1 VISTSAGKSMT
12 FKELFVARFGMQA
25 GNVVGTGSFEPPY
38 AKPDMTTGQSSN
50 ITPFWMIGATAV
62 EITVDTETGRITVE
76 RCVTAG
82 DVGRA
87 INPAIVERQLNSAA
101 IMAIG
106 SSISEVMIFEN
117 GQVVNAS
124 LADYKIPSFLD
135 IPTHIEAELIQDPHP
150 TAPYGAK
157 GVGESGSFGPTPAI
171 ANALADAIGVR
182 VREMPLLPERVL
194 RAIHEAAGTPLEA
207 E

>member
-1 VISTSAGKSMT
+1 
-12 FKELFVARFGMQA
+12 
-25 GNVVGTGSFEPPY
+25 
-38 AKPDMTTGQSSN
+38 
-50 ITPFWMIGATAV
+50 
-62 EITVDTETGRITVE
+62 
-76 RCVTAG
+76 
-82 DVGRA
+82 
-87 INPAIVERQLNSAA
+87 
-101 IMAIG
+101 MAIG

-135 IPTHIEAELIQDPHP
+135 IPKEIHAELIEDPHP

-171 ANALADAIGVR
+171 ANALADACGVR

-194 RAIHEAAGTPLEA
+194 RAIREAAGKPLEA